1 MRRHSNPRTDPVHDF
16 SILVTLTHPP
26 YNTRNNGGP
35 SVRNPLPEHIDLAFR
50 YTAEYGDGKVGD
62 IWIKLSIKN
71 EEGKL
76 VDFKELVIAVSNEHD
91 CCFLARRI
99 NPFFPAPGPATG
111 SFNGL
116 HAKSKFLA
124 ASPTPVPILPPSA
137 TPPSPLTSPA
147 TAPASKPPG
156 TPCAPKSPSSSRRPP
171 PDFHP
176 LKNKN

>member
-1 MRRHSNPRTDPVHDF
+1 MNDF
-16 SILVTLTHPP
+16 LIIVTLTHPP
-26 YNTRNNGGP
+26 YNTRNRGGP

-99 NPFFPAPGPATG
+99 GIDGIYQNLVWSHSDTPIVIIRMEDSGCGEWLFKADSKVPVADAISLAKRFAANG
-111 SFNGL
+111 SLGEHL
-116 HAKSKFLA
+116 KWEAR
-124 ASPTPVPILPPSA
+124 PTA
-137 TPPSPLTSPA
+137 
-147 TAPASKPPG
+147 
-156 TPCAPKSPSSSRRPP
+156 
-171 PDFHP
+171 
-176 LKNKN
+176 